1 MMRILL
7 LILFAY
13 ISTFSLIGQVND
25 KAGNRI
31 MFQGL
36 VMDAESSE
44 KVSGAQIVINR
55 KFSSI
60 STSDGTFAFYVNRK
74 DTVVFLSLGYIPA
87 TMIISD
93 TLSGKDFIA
102 GIYMKSDT
110 LSIGEV
116 IIVPRFSNIK
126 SKMLSGRSPE
136 QSTIDNARY
145 NVAVSSYQGRNS
157 ISSLNDPASNY
168 AAIRQKQTIAAYE
181 RGGIPTD
188 QMLGFNAIVLIP
200 AAYMLLKGLPS
211 KPDAYK
217 PEITPYELD
226 QIQKK
231 YLESQRQKD
240 K

>member
-1 MMRILL
+1 MKRTLL
-7 LILFAY
+7 LILFAE
-13 ISTFSLIGQVND
+13 IFIFRLFSQVTDNS
-25 KAGNRI
+25 ANRI
-31 MFQGL
+31 LFQGL
-36 VMDAESSE
+36 VLDAQTSA
-44 KVSGAQIVINR
+44 KISGSQIVINR
-55 KFSSI
+55 KFSSV
-60 STSDGTFAFYVNRK
+60 STTDGTFAFYVNRK
-74 DTVVFLSLGYIPA
+74 DTVIFYSLGYMPT
-87 TMIISD
+87 TMLISD

-136 QSTIDNARY
+136 SSTIDNAKY

-157 ISSLNDPASNY
+157 ISSMNDPASNY
-168 AAIRQKQTIAAYE
+168 AAIRQKQTIRAYE
-181 RGGIPTD
+181 RGGIPSD
-188 QMLGFNAIVLIP
+188 QMLGFNALVLIP
-200 AAYMLLKGLPS
+200 AAYMLLKGLPP

-226 QIQKK
+226 LIQKK
-231 YLESQRQKD
+231 YLESVRK

>member
-7 LILFAY
+7 LILFTCITS
-13 ISTFSLIGQVND
+13 ISLFCQVND
-25 KAGNRI
+25 KSGNRI

-36 VMDAESSE
+36 VMDAATSE
-44 KVSGAQIVINR
+44 KISGSQIVINR
-55 KFSSI
+55 KFSSV
-60 STSDGTFAFYVNRK
+60 STSDGTFACYVNRR
-74 DTVVFLSLGYIPA
+74 DTVVFFSLGYIP
-87 TMIISD
+87 TTLIISD
-93 TLSGKDFIA
+93 TLLGKDFIA
-102 GIYMKSDT
+102 GIYMKTDT

-126 SKMLSGRSPE
+126 SKMLSGHSHEP
-136 QSTIDNARY
+136 SAIDNAKY
-145 NVAVSSYQGRNS
+145 NVAVSAYQGRNS

-181 RGGIPTD
+181 RGGIPSD
-188 QMLGFNAIVLIP
+188 QMIGFNALVLIP
-200 AAYMLLKGLPS
+200 AAYMLLKGLPP

-226 QIQKK
+226 LIQKK
-231 YLESQRQKD
+231 YLESVSK